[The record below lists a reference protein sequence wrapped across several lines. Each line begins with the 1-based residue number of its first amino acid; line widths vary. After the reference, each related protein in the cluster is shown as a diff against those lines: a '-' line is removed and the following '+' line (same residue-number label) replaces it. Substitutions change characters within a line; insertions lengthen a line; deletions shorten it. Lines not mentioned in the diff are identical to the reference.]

1 VALILEAT
9 VASINSALQRARATV
24 EERVPEQSQLPG
36 LRAVRDQRLGE
47 LVGTYV
53 DAMERGD
60 VEAVVGMLA
69 EEAAR

>member
-1 VALILEAT
+1 M
-9 VASINSALQRARATV
+9 NSALQRARATV
-24 EERVPEQSQLPG
+24 EGRVPEQSQLPG
-36 LRAVRDQRLGE
+36 LRAVRDQRLRE